1 MTPQTKTYRGRAMDE
16 LLDQIREELGPDA
29 VIVRRGEGAEGG
41 VGGFFSKRVIELE
54 ATVMDPARPG
64 LDVVADDDTPEPELL
79 AMIALPAGTTT
90 TTEAGD
96 PGQAGTFEEHLKAL
110 LGGAA
115 AVVPPAPAVRPVVVP
130 EVAEAPEPV
139 EPALSVEAMAQA
151 FAAAPVVEEDD
162 DAAALVA
169 VAVEPVVPAATA
181 APLSL
186 IAPGSD
192 AADARAALV
201 DMGLTSALA
210 DEVVTE
216 TVTTLVPFAGAGAAL
231 RPLVERTL
239 AARIPVHVTR
249 GVHGRVIGFVGPGG
263 SGKTRCVARLAAAYA
278 ARTQIPVACVT
289 LRSAD
294 EGTELRELLADA
306 APNVV
311 VHAEADA
318 DAASAR
324 IESLRATSLVV
335 LDTPGVSPR
344 AEAEMR
350 VLAAEL
356 AQLRADE
363 LHLAVPATI
372 APRPARELV
381 AGTRSLGACA
391 IALTHADETEALGT
405 VVDLAIDSG
414 LPLSFLGRGQGVTSG
429 LRPADAGELA
439 TALLAA

>member
-54 ATVMDPARPG
+54 ATVMDPDHPG
-64 LDVVADDDTPEPELL
+64 LDVAADDDTPEPEML
-79 AMIALPAGTTT
+79 ALPAGPP
-90 TTEAGD
+90 EQGN
-96 PGQAGTFEEHLKAL
+96 TFEEHLKAL
-110 LGGAA
+110 LGAA
-115 AVVPPAPAVRPVVVP
+115 ADIAPPAPAVRPVVVP
-130 EVAEAPEPV
+130 EVAEAPEAP

-169 VAVEPVVPAATA
+169 VAVEPVVPAAPLAPVSVFA
-181 APLSL
+181 A
-186 IAPGSD
+186 GSD
-192 AADARAALV
+192 AESARDALV
-201 DMGLTSALA
+201 DMGLTASLA
-210 DEVVTE
+210 DDVVTE

-249 GVHGRVIGFVGPGG
+249 GAHGRVIGFVGPGG

-294 EGTELRELLADA
+294 EGSELRELLAEA
-306 APNVV
+306 APNVT

-381 AGTRSLGACA
+381 AGTRSLGPCA

>member
-16 LLDQIREELGPDA
+16 LLDKIREELGPDA

-54 ATVMDPARPG
+54 ATVPAQLGPG
-64 LDVVADDDTPEPELL
+64 HAILDVVADDDTPELPAPL
-79 AMIALPAGTTT
+79 ADVPLPAG
-90 TTEAGD
+90 EEGQAD
-96 PGQAGTFEEHLKAL
+96 QAGTFEEHLKAL

-115 AVVPPAPAVRPVVVP
+115 AVPPPAPVVRPVVVP
-130 EVAEAPEPV
+130 EVAEAPEPP

-169 VAVEPVVPAATA
+169 VAVEPVVPSAPA

-192 AADARAALV
+192 AEQARDTLV
-201 DMGLTSALA
+201 DMGLTVSLA

-231 RPLVERTL
+231 KPLVERTL
-239 AARIPVHVTR
+239 ASRIPVHVTR
-249 GVHGRVIGFVGPGG
+249 GAHGRVIGFVGPGG

-294 EGTELRELLADA
+294 EGSELRDLLADT
-306 APNVV
+306 APNVT
-311 VHAEADA
+311 VHAEADV

-324 IESLRATSLVV
+324 IEALRQTSLVV

-381 AGTRSLGACA
+381 MGTRSLKPCA
-391 IALTHADETEALGT
+391 IALTHADETDALGT

>member
-16 LLDQIREELGPDA
+16 LLDKIREELGPDA

-54 ATVMDPARPG
+54 ATVPSAVG
-64 LDVVADDDTPEPELL
+64 LDVVADDDTPELPLL
-79 AMIALPAGTTT
+79 AGVNVGSSAPGYGGT
-90 TTEAGD
+90 D
-96 PGQAGTFEEHLKAL
+96 VPPGEGEGTFEEHLKAL
-110 LGGAA
+110 LGGV
-115 AVVPPAPAVRPVVVP
+115 AVTPPAPVVRPVVVP
-130 EVAEAPEPV
+130 EVAEAPEPT
-139 EPALSVEAMAQA
+139 EPTRTVEAMAQA
-151 FAAAPVVEEDD
+151 FAAAPVVEEGD

-169 VAVEPVVPAATA
+169 AAGEPPAAPA
-181 APLSL
+181 AAPAPLSL

-192 AADARAALV
+192 AAQARDTLV
-201 DMGLTSALA
+201 EMGLTTALA

-216 TVTTLVPFAGAGAAL
+216 TVSTLVPFAGAGSAL
-231 RPLVERTL
+231 KPLVERTL

-249 GVHGRVIGFVGPGG
+249 GAHGRVIGFVGPGG

-294 EGTELRELLADA
+294 EGAELRELLGATG
-306 APNVV
+306 VT

-324 IESLRATSLVV
+324 IETLRATSLVV

-363 LHLAVPATI
+363 IHLAVPATI
-372 APRPARELV
+372 ATRPARELV
-381 AGTRSLGACA
+381 MGTRSLKPCA
-391 IALTHADETEALGT
+391 IALTHADETDALGT